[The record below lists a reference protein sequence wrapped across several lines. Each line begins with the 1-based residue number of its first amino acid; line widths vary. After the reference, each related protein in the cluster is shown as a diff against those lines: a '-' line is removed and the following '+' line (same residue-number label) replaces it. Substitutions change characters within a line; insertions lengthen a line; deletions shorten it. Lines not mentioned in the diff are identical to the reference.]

1 MLLQQHDRNSN
12 LQCQPDTQ
20 ISIADDYEAT
30 IRDLR
35 EGETTLQSQLA
46 AQNSKLIKRDEA
58 LLQVQRDNSGLQDQ
72 LRILMSELKDHV
84 GFLRA
89 SEEAKRGL
97 RSQLAAETLKVEA
110 HNSTIQDLK
119 KEIRDLDVLFQG
131 MRLSKDEIEKAH
143 NSKQTAKYE
152 ELAELREYAE
162 NMEKKHKGEIEE
174 STAEVEKQ
182 KDEAKELKAEVQR
195 LKNLLDP
202 KGSTVVEATR
212 GLLNLVNV
220 VAGTPVG

>member
-1 MLLQQHDRNSN
+1 MLLQQHDRNSD

-20 ISIADDYEAT
+20 ISIAEDYEAT

-97 RSQLAAETLKVEA
+97 R
-110 HNSTIQDLK
+110 
-119 KEIRDLDVLFQG
+119 R

-174 STAEVEKQ
+174 LTAEVEKQ

-202 KGSTVVEATR
+202 KGSTVVEATL
-212 GLLNLVNV
+212 GLLNL
-220 VAGTPVG
+220 